1 VTGSSNHYQA
11 AAAEVMQALW
21 DVMPTDQGELEQA
34 SLDLYQR
41 ACTLC
46 KEQSFEN
53 AITCCGMALRL
64 ARETDDSHDAASN
77 RYAEGLGQALFGAT
91 YLHQCEVEPAIEH
104 FQKATDEFRDSNRHR
119 SESVAWM
126 AIGEGYALLM
136 GEKEKNGN
144 VTPHDCEQ
152 ALSAFQQSLNTIER
166 LRATDETVIRLKM
179 RVSNRMKEV
188 HRSLADILARSASS
202 SATSRPEGSASGQ
215 PESTQSTNESAP
227 DMPPSKPGA
236 GGLKQVPIVGIVR
249 AGPGRL
255 AEQKHLG
262 FLSLDAELA
271 RSVTHAIDIEG
282 CSMVGEGIYPGDFV
296 LVHEQQQLERGELGV
311 FLITYAGE
319 LTETTLKH
327 YYPEAD
333 HTCLKPMGEDGPI
346 MLIIPREEDVSR
358 TIKQYEQQGRTVH
371 PYVNADIQTVA
382 KAHGL
387 LRLFD
392 RVQRRAP

>member
-21 DVMPTDQGELEQA
+21 DVMLADQGELEQA
-34 SLDLYQR
+34 SLDLYRQ
-41 ACTLC
+41 ACALC

-64 ARETDDSHDAASN
+64 VRETCDSRDAASN
-77 RYAEGLGQALFGAT
+77 QYAEGLGQALLGAT

-104 FQKATDEFRDSNRHR
+104 FQKATHEFRDSNRHQ

-152 ALSAFQQSLNTIER
+152 ALSAFQRSLNTIER
-166 LRATDETVIRLKM
+166 LRATDETIIRLKM
-179 RVSNRMKEV
+179 HIGNRMKEV
-188 HRSLADILARSASS
+188 HQSFAETLARSASS

-215 PESTQSTNESAP
+215 PKSTQSTNESAP

-282 CSMVGEGIYPGDFV
+282 CSMV
-296 LVHEQQQLERGELGV
+296 
-311 FLITYAGE
+311 
-319 LTETTLKH
+319 
-327 YYPEAD
+327 
-333 HTCLKPMGEDGPI
+333 
-346 MLIIPREEDVSR
+346 SR

-371 PYVNADIQTVA
+371 PYVNADIEPIA